1 MDELRSLGAAI
12 RAARKASGLTQKQLA
27 ELVELGERTVREIER
42 GAEGPSIGAVL
53 RAANAVGLSVT
64 ASVGRS

>member
-1 MDELRSLGAAI
+1 MDELRGIGAAI
-12 RAARKASGLTQKQLA
+12 RAARKEAGLTQKQLA

-53 RAANAVGLSVT
+53 RTANAVGLTVT
-64 ASVGRS
+64 TSTSRP

>member
-1 MDELRSLGAAI
+1 MDELRGVGAAI
-12 RAARKASGLTQKQLA
+12 RAARKEAGLTQKQLA

-53 RAANAVGLSVT
+53 RTANAVGLCVT
-64 ASVGRS
+64 TSTSRP